1 MRLGTLP
8 SGRIAGLGLL
18 CLALQGCTGFGDAYR
33 DNAAWVDNYDRFRL
47 AALCSWELN
56 GETARICGAG
66 QDSQG
71 R

>member
-1 MRLGTLP
+1 MLRG
-8 SGRIAGLGLL
+8 AGLALL
-18 CLALQGCTGFGDAYR
+18 CLALQGCAGFGDAYR

-56 GETARICGAG
+56 GETAHICGAG
-66 QDSQG
+66 LDSQG